1 MLGQMMDLPLLLS
14 NQIEFAAKFHP
25 SVECVTR
32 TVEGPIHRS
41 NYGEIHR
48 RSKKLAN
55 ALAAMGV
62 KAGDRVAT
70 IAWNTHRHLELYF
83 AVSGMGAILHTIN
96 PRLPPDQLKYV
107 VGHAEDT
114 ALFFD
119 TTFTKLAQLLA
130 ASGSSIKSYVAMTDD
145 AHRPADFEAA
155 QAYESLIADASEDF
169 AWPQLDENTAS
180 SLCYTSGTTAEPKGV
195 LYSHRSTVLH
205 SYAVCMADTL
215 AISAK
220 SVTLPIVPMFHVNAW
235 GVPYAAVMSGSKLV
249 FPGPGMDGNSLIE
262 LIETE
267 KVTSLLGVPTVWMGL
282 LAAARAAGKRFDTV
296 DTVTIGGSA
305 VPPSMIEAFEKEHG
319 ARVIHAWGMTETSPL
334 GTANVLLPKHAD
346 LSEAE
351 RRQIEIKQ
359 GRPIFGV
366 DLRIVDDA
374 GKVLAHDGETSGHL
388 QIKGPWVASSY
399 FKREADANHVDG
411 WFYTGDIATIDA
423 DGYMHITD
431 RSKDVIKSGGE
442 WVSSIGVENAAMRH
456 PKVAQAAVIGVPH
469 PKWQERP
476 LLIVVKAPDQEVTK
490 EELLEFLGE
499 HLTKWWLPNA
509 VEFVNALPLGATG
522 KVLKRKLREQYADYA
537 LPAE

>member
-169 AWPQLDENTAS
+169 VWPQLDENTAS

-334 GTANVLLPKHAD
+334 GTANVLLPKHTD

-509 VEFVNALPLGATG
+509 VEFVDALPLGATG